1 MSKVDI
7 MSTIYIKFHG
17 TSSVQYFFRRHYGGF
32 WLRQNHRASE
42 AKETFHLCIFV
53 VQVELSLADTSTC
66 VIWKD
71 GRRTCD
77 ENIVVH
83 TTTMGCRCLISKLV
97 RRNLDTINLER
108 GSTPNQICSLLGRV
122 KINCLTILTSDLGSA
137 IAVIVWTGLK
147 NNGNSALVERAV
159 VLICVNAVL
168 PTVRSRAVRTTT
180 TQRHAGGKTGRTNW
194 IITLCHPCKCHLHI

>member
-1 MSKVDI
+1 MCLTIGQEKNQTFRHSDMMSKVDI

-17 TSSVQYFFRRHYGGF
+17 TSSVQYFFPSA
-32 WLRQNHRASE
+32 LRWILAPPKSSCPLKQ
-42 AKETFHLCIFV
+42 KETFHLCIFV

-108 GSTPNQICSLLGRV
+108 GSTPIKFVVC
-122 KINCLTILTSDLGSA
+122 
-137 IAVIVWTGLK
+137 W
-147 NNGNSALVERAV
+147 VELR
-159 VLICVNAVL
+159 
-168 PTVRSRAVRTTT
+168 
-180 TQRHAGGKTGRTNW
+180 
-194 IITLCHPCKCHLHI
+194 

>member
-1 MSKVDI
+1 

-17 TSSVQYFFRRHYGGF
+17 TSSVQYFFPSA
-32 WLRQNHRASE
+32 LRWILAPPKSSCPLKQKRNISLM
-42 AKETFHLCIFV
+42 HLCV

-122 KINCLTILTSDLGSA
+122 KIELLNNLNIRLGVSHCSNCLNRVKEQWQLSTCRTCCSTNLCKRRFT
-137 IAVIVWTGLK
+137 
-147 NNGNSALVERAV
+147 NSKVASS
-159 VLICVNAVL
+159 
-168 PTVRSRAVRTTT
+168 TYHYY
-180 TQRHAGGKTGRTNW
+180 TQRHAGGKTGRTN
-194 IITLCHPCKCHLHI
+194 

>member
-1 MSKVDI
+1 MCLTIGQEKIRHSDISDMMSKVDI

-17 TSSVQYFFRRHYGGF
+17 TSSVQYFFSVGTTVDFGS
-32 WLRQNHRASE
+32 AKIIVPIE
-42 AKETFHLCIFV
+42 AKRNISLMHLCSTG
-53 VQVELSLADTSTC
+53 VELSLADTSTC

-108 GSTPNQICSLLGRV
+108 GSTPIKFVVC
-122 KINCLTILTSDLGSA
+122 
-137 IAVIVWTGLK
+137 W
-147 NNGNSALVERAV
+147 VELR
-159 VLICVNAVL
+159 
-168 PTVRSRAVRTTT
+168 
-180 TQRHAGGKTGRTNW
+180 
-194 IITLCHPCKCHLHI
+194 